1 MEAKLREEIDI
12 WQQEAGEAE
21 AKQKSIERERS
32 EVLQQLG
39 EVGEN
44 YELAQGQLRLLQV
57 QFEMHQNELQKMT
70 DEHRNLQEEY
80 AKLQNE
86 YNEWIQLIEQDS

>member
-1 MEAKLREEIDI
+1 
-12 WQQEAGEAE
+12 
-21 AKQKSIERERS
+21 
-32 EVLQQLG
+32 
-39 EVGEN
+39 
-44 YELAQGQLRLLQV
+44 
-57 QFEMHQNELQKMT
+57 MHQNELLKLT